1 MPDGTTLR
9 VHQSRKSD
17 VDFGGHPGSVHL
29 SKSQLSVQCG
39 DGAIDILRL
48 QPQGKPAMD
57 VKSFLNGL
65 RFPLRTLGS

>member
-1 MPDGTTLR
+1 MN
-9 VHQSRKSD
+9 
-17 VDFGGHPGSVHL
+17 FGGQPGTVNL
-29 SKSQLSVQCG
+29 GKGQLSVQCG